1 MKKIYKNFSH
11 VIISEWKGIFIL
23 AILLVFIAVI
33 PLTQGS
39 FYSLKVQNF
48 DELDS
53 LSIELQNRRTLE
65 FINKNITP
73 PNNINQY
80 WGINSLDPFAFD
92 PNKIDAK
99 DFKKMGFSDKQT
111 QSFINYRSAG
121 GTFYTKKDF
130 KKLYFVNDEIYEL
143 LAPYILLPDSISY
156 KKEDKK
162 IKNKILVELNT
173 VDSLNLVKVP
183 GIGGYRAKRIL
194 ELRNK
199 LGGFTDYDQL
209 KLIYG
214 FNDSLIETIKP
225 YITINPNIIKKIN
238 INQANIKDMARHPY
252 IGYNLS
258 ISIYNY
264 RQNHG
269 DYKYLEELKNL
280 KLINDSIYNQILPY
294 ITVQ

>member
-33 PLTQGS
+33 PLTQGA

-183 GIGGYRAKRIL
+183 GIGGYRAKKIL

>member
-1 MKKIYKNFSH
+1 MKKFFKNFSH
-11 VIISEWKGIFIL
+11 VNISEWKGIFIL
-23 AILLVFIAVI
+23 ALLLIFFAII
-33 PLTQGS
+33 PLTQEP
-39 FYSLKVQNF
+39 FYRIEVKDF
-48 DELDS
+48 DKLDS
-53 LSIELQNRRTLE
+53 LSVELQNRKELE
-65 FINKNITP
+65 FINENITSL
-73 PNNINQY
+73 NNKNQY

-92 PNKIDAK
+92 PNKIEAK
-99 DFKKMGFSDKQT
+99 DFKKMGFTDKQT

-121 GTFYTKKDF
+121 GIFYTKKDF

-162 IKNKILVELNT
+162 FKNNILIELNT
-173 VDSLNLVKVP
+173 VDSLNLIKVP
-183 GIGGYRAKRIL
+183 GIGAYRAKKIL

-209 KLIYG
+209 KMIYG

-225 YITINPNIIKKIN
+225 YITINPYIIKKIN

-280 KLINDSIYNQILPY
+280 KLINDSIYNKILPY

>member
-183 GIGGYRAKRIL
+183 GIGGYRAKKIL